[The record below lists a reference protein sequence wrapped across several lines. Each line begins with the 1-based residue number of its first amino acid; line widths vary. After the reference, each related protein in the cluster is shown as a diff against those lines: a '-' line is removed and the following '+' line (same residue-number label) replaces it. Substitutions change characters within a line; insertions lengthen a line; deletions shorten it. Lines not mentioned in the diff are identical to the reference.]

1 MVRLKGFCYL
11 LLITLFIVLGLL
23 VADYLNPLKL
33 PNQSEDFASV
43 VLDRD
48 GEPLRTFADKQG
60 VWRYEISVDDVS
72 PRYLEALIGYE
83 DQYFYQHFGVNPF
96 SLGRA
101 AMQFVQEGRVVSGGS
116 TLTMQVARILYPH
129 PRTVTGKLTQ
139 IFRAFQL
146 EWHLSKTEIME
157 LYLNYAPFGGTLEGV
172 QAASLQYLHKPVSSL
187 RYSEAALLAVL
198 PQAPSRLRPDRHPKR
213 AESAR
218 NKVLERMLLQERW
231 DELIV
236 TAAKEEQI
244 AVWPLETPSDAPLLS
259 RRLHRQLTTQRVIK
273 TTIDLNIQ
281 TQFQDSIQAYVSNLP
296 EHVSA
301 SVILVDNRS
310 SEVLSYVGSADFY
323 DDRRAGHVD
332 MATAVRSP
340 GSTLKPFLFGL
351 AIDANLVH
359 SESLLADVPRVQSH
373 YRPGNFSQGFSG
385 PVSASQA
392 LIRSLNLPFVQLI
405 EAYGS
410 QNFVN
415 KLHHVGVGLKIPQGE
430 ANPTVIL
437 GGAGFSLEKLVTA
450 YSAFANDGYVRP
462 LQYLYDARS
471 DLAGQH
477 KSQDKSRRLLT
488 PESAWITW
496 NALQDVPLPL
506 GMRYGLSRESLPPIG
521 WKTGTSWDYR
531 DVWAVGVSKDYTLGV
546 WLGRPDGKP
555 MGKTMGSLL
564 AGPLLFNLF
573 GQIDRS
579 TVELPQPENVEEQSI
594 CWPDGRRASLIKG
607 THCHIRRSAYISKGS
622 TPRTLMPGYQWGS
635 DHALFFKPEFTYQ
648 ASPESGLRISM
659 SCMDGAVLKTTYL
672 WPDVFDTWLRPDR
685 RKYNR
690 LPAFDPNCKIIQ
702 QSNSQLRVTGVNH
715 GQVYHVLK
723 EKPLSLRLK
732 VEGATGKIFWYLNGD
747 LQDEYTPEIL
757 LTLDQRRD
765 YELFVQD
772 KSGRIARLEFKLL

>member
-1 MVRLKGFCYL
+1 MVWLKGFCCL
-11 LLITLFIVLGLL
+11 LLIALLTVAGLL
-23 VADYLNPLKL
+23 VADHLSPLKL
-33 PNQSEDFASV
+33 PNQSEDFASI

-48 GEPLRTFADKQG
+48 GEPLRSFADKKG

-72 PRYLEALIGYE
+72 PRYLDALIGYE

-101 AMQFVQEGRVVSGGS
+101 ALQFVQEGRVVSGGS
-116 TLTMQVARILYPH
+116 TLTMQVARILHPH
-129 PRTVTGKLTQ
+129 PRTVTGKLNQ

-231 DELIV
+231 DELTV
-236 TAAKEEQI
+236 TTAKEEQI

-259 RRLHRQLTTQRVIK
+259 RRLHRELPTQRVIK

-281 TQFQDSIQAYVSNLP
+281 TQFQESIKAYVSNLP
-296 EHVSA
+296 EQISA

-351 AIDANLVH
+351 AIDANLIH
-359 SESLLADVPRVQSH
+359 SESLLTDVPRVQSH

-392 LIRSLNLPFVQLI
+392 LVRSLNLPFVQLI

-410 QNFVN
+410 QSFVN

-450 YSAFANDGYVRP
+450 YSAFANEGYVRP
-462 LQYLYDARS
+462 LQYLSDARS
-471 DLAGQH
+471 DLTGLL
-477 KSQDKSRRLLT
+477 KSKDKRRRLLT

-496 NALQDVPLPL
+496 NTLQDVPLPL
-506 GMRYGLSRESLPPIG
+506 NMRYGLSRERLPPIG

-579 TVELPQPENVEEQSI
+579 NVELPQPVNVEEQSI
-594 CWPDGRRASLIKG
+594 CWPDGRRASLIKDG
-607 THCHIRRSAYISKGS
+607 HCHIRRSAYISKGS
-622 TPRTLMPGYQWGS
+622 APRTLMPGYQWGS
-635 DHALFFKPEFTYQ
+635 DQALFFKPDLAYQ
-648 ASPESGLRISM
+648 ASPESGLRVSM
-659 SCMDGAVLKTTYL
+659 SCLDKAVLKTTYL

-685 RKYNR
+685 RNYNL
-690 LPAFDPNCKIIQ
+690 LPAFDPICTTIQ
-702 QSNSQLRVTGVNH
+702 QSKAQLRVTGVNH

-723 EKPLSLRLK
+723 EQPLTLRLK
-732 VEGATGKIFWYLNGD
+732 VEGPTGKIFWYLNGD
-747 LQDEYTPEIL
+747 LQDEYTPEIS

-772 KSGRIARLEFKLL
+772 KSGRTARLEFKLL